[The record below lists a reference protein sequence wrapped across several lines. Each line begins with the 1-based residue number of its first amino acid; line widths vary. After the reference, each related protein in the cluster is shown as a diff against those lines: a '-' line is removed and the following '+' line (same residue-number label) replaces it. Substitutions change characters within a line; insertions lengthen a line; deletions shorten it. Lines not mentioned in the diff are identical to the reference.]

1 MPTITDL
8 LEAVC
13 FPLILALGWLFWIA
27 TPGDAHAAGLLT
39 PEGETVFLGLLEWL
53 LFFAPFL
60 LGLIVGW
67 LGCSICW
74 LLGGHS
80 RRPDPINEFEGER
93 L

>member
-8 LEAVC
+8 LEAIC
-13 FPLILALGWLFWIA
+13 FPLILALGLMLWVA
-27 TPGDAHAAGLLT
+27 TPGHAATVLT
-39 PEGETVFLGLLEWL
+39 PEGSSVFLGLLEWV

-67 LGCSICW
+67 LGCSLCW
-74 LLGGHS
+74 VLGGHS
-80 RRPDPINEFEGER
+80 RRADPINEFEGER